1 MTNKLHPL
9 QQISFTHANQAYVVE
24 ASAGTGKTWTIERL
38 FIKAL
43 LEATQPD
50 NLLIPLAIENILVVT
65 FTNDA
70 TDELKQRISEQIQT
84 TINQIIYLNNQFEQ
98 EQIPATNQDI
108 FLEYL
113 LARQTNSA
121 VNLRKKLFLQDLTL
135 LTRALQNFDQA
146 AIYTIHG
153 FCNRILQDYQ
163 FECQTPT
170 EFELLASK
178 TQLIDE
184 LVLDFMRREIINNS
198 IFSSQLELVMNNLEG
213 LFRSNDYQLAL
224 AERIS
229 AKLPKDLFKLEAAE
243 YRVKY
248 QLNVTPS
255 LQGLTQSELSGEEQR
270 QVKAEFLA
278 YLIDYLAQHY
288 PLACAKLNALSYDE
302 LIQKVADSVER
313 VPALADKIFQH
324 FPLAFIDEFQDTDAL
339 QWQIFSTIYHLA
351 AQKRGNVVVV
361 GDPKQAIY
369 RFRGADVDTYL
380 EARSQIGNQL
390 ELSDNYRSQPEIMN
404 FINQLFDLNNQR
416 SVLETNAVDLTQ
428 SFLGNSINY
437 TAVNACGSSK
447 LILPSPEQ
455 LQALALEAGVNQA
468 FYAQAVQLVAIT
480 GKTATERSQ
489 KLLAAMSLEILAL
502 LKADSGL
509 KGKIAILVTKNREA
523 SEIVNYLRK
532 FGVKAAELKLGNIF
546 ATTSAADLYLILS
559 AIADLA
565 NRHNFM
571 RALSS
576 QVFNLELTFLAT
588 NTQENN
594 PQLEFW
600 YKQFFAYKG
609 IWERKGIFSLIYA
622 LLEDV
627 VSRHAAAQAT
637 LSNRELANLWQL
649 AELLNKQASKLH
661 NQSEL
666 LYWFKQKISTAET
679 QLGGDLE
686 GNNEELVRLDND
698 DEQIIIT
705 TQHKAKGL
713 EYEVLF
719 CPYFKSGIQL
729 DGTYDF
735 NYHRPFFS
743 NFRSQGQSHAELIL
757 DPITGQQIVANDNTE
772 AQRLNYVAL
781 TRAKSRLYIYLK
793 EPTKTKTGGY
803 NSMQR
808 PDKLVE
814 LFGYTA
820 KSAQDVSHRLFNY
833 PEFFAANPLNAL
845 KDLSLFPGVI
855 AYQRNE
861 ISPQDLQALHY
872 NSVTHSTNTSNFNY
886 VNPQLAITASYVR
899 QSYSGLTAHNSDD
912 FMASSD
918 YFVKNEVAAEV
929 ALSYRYSILS
939 DGKLKG
945 AVFGVLFHEL
955 CENYPFS
962 QPQLTKLLQQANLEL
977 TNNDYVEQLTSML
990 DEAFAYPLLDGRSLN
1005 DFNPKLHELDFNL
1018 TIHDPISLREQ
1029 VVELLAKHFG
1039 VEHPFTLACQSLER
1053 IESGFLVGFIDLF
1066 FEHQGKYWVLDYK
1079 TNRLNNYA
1087 TADNHTLTENSLLDS
1102 LAEHHYYL
1110 QYLLYLVA
1118 VKRYL
1123 EQRLGLDDASDLI
1136 GGAVYF
1142 YVRGIYTTTTQ
1153 DGDGV
1158 YLDRNCQ
1165 RLVAELDQLFKGAQ
1179 HG

>member
-1 MTNKLHPL
+1 MTNLLHPL
-9 QQISFTHANQAYVVE
+9 QQISFTEPNQAYVVE

-43 LEATQPD
+43 LEATQPE
-50 NLLIPLAIENILVVT
+50 NPLIPLAVENILVVT

-84 TINQIIYLNNQFEQ
+84 TINQIIYLNNLLEQFKT
-98 EQIPATNQDI
+98 PNVKDDI

-113 LARQTNSA
+113 LSRQNNSD
-121 VNLRKKLFLQDLTL
+121 VNLRKELFLQDLTL

-163 FECQTPT
+163 FECQTPAD
-170 EFELLASK
+170 FELLASK
-178 TQLIDE
+178 TQIIDA

-198 IFSSQLELVMNNLEG
+198 VFSSQLELVMTNLES
-213 LFRSNDYQLAL
+213 LFRSNDYQLSL
-224 AERIS
+224 VERIS
-229 AKLPKDLFKLEAAE
+229 AKLPKDLFSLQNSE
-243 YRVKY
+243 YHVKY
-248 QLNVTPS
+248 QLNAKPN
-255 LQGLTQSELSGEEQR
+255 LDALTQTELSVDEQR

-278 YLIDYLAQHY
+278 YVIDYLARHY
-288 PLACAKLNALSYDE
+288 PVACAKLNALSYDE
-302 LIQKVADSVER
+302 LIQKVADSVEIMHT
-313 VPALADKIFQH
+313 LADTIYQN

-339 QWQIFSTIYHLA
+339 QWQIFSMIYHLNA
-351 AQKRGNVVVV
+351 AKRGNVVVV

-380 EARSQIGNQL
+380 EARTQIGNQL
-390 ELSDNYRSQPEIMN
+390 ELTDNYRSRPEIMG

-416 SVLETNAVDLTQ
+416 PAHESGALDLTQ

-437 TAVNACGSSK
+437 TAVNARGVSK
-447 LILPSPEQ
+447 LVLPESET
-455 LQALALEAGVNQA
+455 LNNLARESGVNQQ

-480 GKTATERSQ
+480 GKTAGERSQ

-502 LKADSGL
+502 LKADSSL

-546 ATTSAADLYLILS
+546 TTSSAADLYLILS

-565 NRHNFM
+565 NRRNFM

-576 QVFNLELTFLAT
+576 KVFNLELTFLAR
-588 NTQENN
+588 NGQENN

-609 IWERKGIFSLIYA
+609 IWERKGIFSLIYT
-622 LLEDV
+622 LLDDV
-627 VSRHAAAQAT
+627 VSMHAEADGV

-649 AELLNKQASKLH
+649 AELLNKQATKLH

-679 QLGGDLE
+679 QLGGDLD
-686 GNNEELVRLDND
+686 GSNEELVRLDND

-705 TQHKAKGL
+705 TQHKSKGL

-743 NFRSQGQSHAELIL
+743 NFRSDGKSHAELIL
-757 DPITGQQIVANDNTE
+757 DPVTGQQIVANDNKE

-793 EPTKTKTGGY
+793 EPTRTKTGGY
-803 NSMQR
+803 NTMQR

-814 LFGYTA
+814 LFGYNA
-820 KSAQDVSHRLFNY
+820 KSADDLSHRLFNY
-833 PEFFAANPLNAL
+833 PEFFSHEPMRAF
-845 KDLSLFPGVI
+845 KDPNLFPSVI
-855 AYQRNE
+855 AYQRE
-861 ISPQDLQALHY
+861 AISQTDLQALRY
-872 NSVTHSTNTSNFNY
+872 QPAQNQINATNFNY
-886 VNPQLAITASYVR
+886 VNAQLEIKSSYAR
-899 QSYSGLTAHNSDD
+899 QSYSGLTAHNNED
-912 FMASSD
+912 FAASGD
-918 YFVKNEVAAEV
+918 YFVKNEFSEV
-929 ALSYRYSILS
+929 ATANYRYSILA

-962 QPQLTKLLQQANLEL
+962 RPQLIRLLQQANVEL
-977 TNNDYVEQLTSML
+977 NGNDYPEQLTIML
-990 DEAFAYPLLDGRSLN
+990 DEAFNYQLLDGKSLN
-1005 DFNPKLHELDFNL
+1005 NFNPKLHELDFNL
-1018 TIHDPISLREQ
+1018 TIQSQISFREQ
-1029 VVELLAKHFG
+1029 VVELIAKYFG
-1039 VEHPFTLACQSLER
+1039 EAHPFTQACHMLQS
-1053 IESGFLVGFIDLF
+1053 IEAGFLVGFIDLF
-1066 FEHQGKYWVLDYK
+1066 FEHNGKYWVLDYK
-1079 TNRLNNYA
+1079 TNRLDSYTA
-1087 TADNHTLTENSLLDS
+1087 ADNHSVSDNSLIDS
-1102 LAEHHYYL
+1102 MADHHYYL

-1123 EQRLGLDDASDLI
+1123 EQRLGVADATDLI

-1142 YVRGIYTTTTQ
+1142 YVRGIYTDNCQ
-1153 DGDGV
+1153 AGDGV
-1158 YLDRNCQ
+1158 YIDRNCQ
-1165 RLVAELDQLFKGAQ
+1165 NLVSELDQLFKGLQ